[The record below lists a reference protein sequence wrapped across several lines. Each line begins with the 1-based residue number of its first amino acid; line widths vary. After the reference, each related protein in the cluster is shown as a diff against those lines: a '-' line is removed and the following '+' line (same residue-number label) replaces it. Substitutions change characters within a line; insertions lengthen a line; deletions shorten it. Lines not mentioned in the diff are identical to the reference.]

1 MRALLRPFAVISLAI
16 SVAACGTLDRP
27 DGPLRLNDPK
37 SPITPAQAQA
47 SVDARVTDFLN
58 EFGNL
63 MADRHTTNLL
73 ALSGGGANGAYG
85 GGLLVGWTEAG
96 TRPVFHVVTGVSTGA
111 LAAPFAFLGSEWDDK
126 LREAYTSGQSDNL
139 ISARSFAAAFNPS
152 LFSSRRL
159 HNLVDSYVSP
169 ELLAAVAR
177 EHANGRRLLVV
188 TTNLDTQESVIWDMG
203 KIAMRGD
210 EEARILFK
218 NVLVASASIPGVFPP
233 VLLPGLSPDGQI
245 VMEMHVDGGV
255 NLPYLAVP
263 EGLMLWTSPRQHTGA
278 GGAFYV
284 VVNGQTGRNT
294 GTTPGRLTG
303 ILGRTYDSMSKA
315 SLRTHLAVTSG
326 FAHRNGLGLS
336 FTAIPDN
343 VQASALAFD
352 QASMTAL
359 FELAR
364 QRGRDGS
371 AWRRLDE
378 QDPSKDFVPANQV
391 SEQDI
396 PKELKVEEQPA
407 NDNNATG
414 QGSAQT
420 PAQTPTQTSAPQ
432 ADNNG

>member
-1 MRALLRPFAVISLAI
+1 MRAFFRPLAI
-16 SVAACGTLDRP
+16 LTLSASLAACGTLDRP

-37 SPITPAQAQA
+37 SPVTPAQAQA
-47 SVDARVTDFLN
+47 SVDARVTDFLS

-63 MADRHTTNLL
+63 MADRKTTNLL

-96 TRPVFHVVTGVSTGA
+96 TRPVFDVVTGVSTGA

-152 LFSSRRL
+152 LFSSGKL
-159 HNLVDSYVSP
+159 HDLVDSYVTP
-169 ELLAAVAR
+169 ELLSAVAR
-177 EHANGRRLLVV
+177 EHQGGRRLLVV

-203 KIAMRGD
+203 VIAARAD
-210 EEARILFK
+210 EESRKLFK
-218 NVLVASASIPGVFPP
+218 DVLVASASIPGVFPP
-233 VLLPGLSPDGQI
+233 VLLPGLSEQGEV

-263 EGLMLWTSPRQHTGA
+263 EGLMLWTSSQQGDARV
-278 GGAFYV
+278 GGAMYV

-315 SLRTHLAVTSG
+315 SLRTHLAVTAG
-326 FAHRNGLGLS
+326 FARRNGLELS
-336 FTAIPDN
+336 FSAIPDN

-371 AWRRLDE
+371 AWLRMDE
-378 QDPSKDFVPANQV
+378 HDPSSDFVPANEV
-391 SEQDI
+391 SEQAI
-396 PKELKVEEQPA
+396 PEELQIEQQPNSGQEA
-407 NDNNATG
+407 AG
-414 QGSAQT
+414 QGSPRT
-420 PAQTPTQTSAPQ
+420 KTEED
-432 ADNNG
+432 DNG